1 MPQSFILHHMIYLV
15 SQIDRMMEFS
25 VEWDSDDFAA
35 FLTSEGLHDDVVTKI
50 IDNRVT
56 SALFIE
62 LSEDDLK
69 ELAPVIGDR
78 MALRKVLERAKK
90 VIQSILLPYLVNF
103 FITESTSD
111 VSAFCKY
118 PSASK
123 QSCPVYL

>member
-1 MPQSFILHHMIYLV
+1 MPQSFILHHVIYLV
-15 SQIDRMMEFS
+15 SQIDRMMELS